1 MEFKNLLYEKKGY
14 VAVVKFNRPK
24 QLNAIDSGTAEDII
38 HLFEAMDRDPDI
50 RCVILTGEGE
60 RAFSAGGDIREE
72 AEKTVLTAY
81 DFIQLGTKALASVEE
96 FRAPV
101 IAAING
107 YCLGGGT
114 EFALCCDMRVAAD
127 NAKIGSPEITLGLL
141 PGWGGSQRLPRIIG
155 MSRAKEFMFTGDRY
169 TAQQS
174 LEMGLVDKV
183 VPAASLLDETMALAE
198 KIASRPPM
206 AVRYIKTLVN
216 EGIQC
221 DLKRALRMEGAMAVH
236 LFETQ
241 DNKEACAAFL
251 EKRPHKDFIGR

>member
-1 MEFKNLLYEKKGY
+1 MELKNLLFEKHNHVGI
-14 VAVVKFNRPK
+14 VKFNRPK
-24 QLNAIDSGTAEDII
+24 QLNAIDSDTALEII
-38 HLFEAMDRDPDI
+38 ELFNAMDQDSEI
-50 RCVILTGEGE
+50 HCVILTGAGE

-81 DFIQLGTKALASVEE
+81 DFIQLGTKALLCIEN
-96 FRAPV
+96 FRCPV

-114 EFALCCDMRVAAD
+114 EFAICCDMRIAAD
-127 NAKIGSPEITLGLL
+127 NAKLGSPEVTLGLL

-155 MSRAKEFMFTGDRY
+155 MSKAKEFMFTGDKY
-169 TAQQS
+169 TAQQC

-183 VPAASLLDETMALAE
+183 VPAQNLLDEALSIAE

-206 AVRYIKTLVN
+206 AIRYIKTLVN

-221 DLKRALRMEGAMAVH
+221 DLQRALRMEGAMAVH

>member
-1 MEFKNLLYEKKGY
+1 MELKNLLYEKRDYIGI
-14 VAVVKFNRPK
+14 VKFNRPK
-24 QLNAIDSGTAEDII
+24 QLNAIDSDTAMEIVE
-38 HLFEAMDRDPDI
+38 LFDAMDKDSDI

-72 AEKTVLTAY
+72 AEKTVLMAY
-81 DFIQLGTKALASVEE
+81 DFIKLGTKALSSVEN

-107 YCLGGGT
+107 YCLGAGT
-114 EFALCCDMRVAAD
+114 EFALCCDIRLAAE
-127 NAKIGSPEITLGLL
+127 NAKLGSPEVTLGLL
-141 PGWGGSQRLPRIIG
+141 PGWGGTQRLPRIIG
-155 MSRAKEFMFTGDRY
+155 ISKAKEFIFTGDKY

-174 LEMGLVDKV
+174 YEMGLVDRI
-183 VPAASLLDETMALAE
+183 VPADALLDEAIALAE

-206 AVRYIKTLVN
+206 AINYIKTLIN
-216 EGIQC
+216 DGMQC
-221 DLKRALRMEGAMAVH
+221 DLQRALRMEGAMAVH

-251 EKRPHKDFIGR
+251 EKRPHKEFIGK

>member
-1 MEFKNLLYEKKGY
+1 MNLKNLLYEKRDHIGI
-14 VAVVKFNRPK
+14 VKFNRPK
-24 QLNAIDSGTAEDII
+24 QLNAIDTDTVNELIE
-38 HLFEAMDRDPDI
+38 LFDAMEQDSDI

-81 DFIQLGTKALASVEE
+81 DFIQLGTKALLRVEN

-114 EFALCCDMRVAAD
+114 EFAICCDMRIAAD
-127 NAKIGSPEITLGLL
+127 NAKLGSPEISLGLL

-155 MSRAKEFMFTGDRY
+155 MSKAKEFMFTGEKY
-169 TAQQS
+169 TAEQC
-174 LEMGLVDKV
+174 LNMGLVDKV
-183 VPAASLLDETMALAE
+183 VPAAELMNEALALAE

-221 DLKRALRMEGAMAVH
+221 DLQRALRMEGALAVH

-251 EKRPHKDFIGR
+251 EKRPHKEFIGR

>member
-1 MEFKNLLYEKKGY
+1 MELKNLLYEKRGY
-14 VAVVKFNRPK
+14 IGIVKFNRPK
-24 QLNAIDSGTAEDII
+24 QLNAINSDTAEEII
-38 HLFEAMDRDPDI
+38 ELFAEMDKDNDI

-72 AEKTVLTAY
+72 AEKTCLTAY
-81 DFIQLGTKALASVEE
+81 DFIQLGTKALLSIEN
-96 FRAPV
+96 FRVPV

-114 EFALCCDMRVAAD
+114 EFAICCDIRIAAE
-127 NAKIGSPEITLGLL
+127 NAKLGSPEITLGLL

-155 MSRAKEFMFTGDRY
+155 ISKAKEFMFTGDKY
-169 TAQQS
+169 TAQQC

-183 VPAASLLDETMALAE
+183 VPTESLLDEALAMAE
-198 KIASRPPM
+198 KIAEKPPL
-206 AVRYIKTLVN
+206 AIRYIKTLVN

-221 DLKRALRMEGAMAVH
+221 DLQRALRMEGALAVH
-236 LFETQ
+236 LFDTQ

-251 EKRPHKDFIGR
+251 EKRPHKEFIGK